1 MEEGLTEEVIDDMI
15 GGKASQLYRIPHI
28 RCVITNRVIISQIH
42 VPPLLFSFMTDID
55 EDGSGW
61 VDYDEFKEL
70 MLG

>member
-1 MEEGLTEEVIDDMI
+1 MLSKMFNKLPHPNKNSENASSSNWLAIGL
-15 GGKASQLYRIPHI
+15 
-28 RCVITNRVIISQIH
+28 
-42 VPPLLFSFMTDID
+42 PLLYLGASNTFLFPDID